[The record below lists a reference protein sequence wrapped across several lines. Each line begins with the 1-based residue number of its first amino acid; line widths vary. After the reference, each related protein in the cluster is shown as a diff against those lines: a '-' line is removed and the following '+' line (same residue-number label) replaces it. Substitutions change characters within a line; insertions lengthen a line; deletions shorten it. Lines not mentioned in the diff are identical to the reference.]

1 MNINS
6 KNRSSVV
13 FIYCLILFV
22 SIRNANVFFI
32 SDALHSLVIL
42 FRWVW
47 KSISHG
53 QTFSSFFVRSLRPV
67 RAKKKGRK
75 KKEGKKRKE
84 KKGKNLFGYLLG
96 TSPSPGVVYWWS
108 HESHSTYWWSGVVYW
123 WSHESH
129 ST

>member
-32 SDALHSLVIL
+32 SDALYSLVIL

-75 KKEGKKRKE
+75 KKEKIS
-84 KKGKNLFGYLLG
+84 LG
-96 TSPSPGVVYWWS
+96 IYSAHHHHQGWCTGGLMKVTPPTGGQGWCTGGLRPGFSLHSSPS
-108 HESHSTYWWSGVVYW
+108 
-123 WSHESH
+123 
-129 ST
+129 